1 MIDWKSLLGL
11 QDPAKTEPQPRTLKS
26 TTQPMRPDGQGGILS
41 SLFNATTNDR
51 PRVSFLGRDPEAG
64 AFLQSEP
71 GFVPGGVS
79 FVGADPEANL
89 LTDANDGLM
98 RIGADPRTAGLQAQA
113 QEQADHEA
121 SQMDLQSLAAKVSQE
136 QQARE
141 VATALAMRQTHERAE
156 AQMASVGA
164 SGGPRRPMAPQVD
177 PRQAG
182 MLARLRGQ
190 TKGHLGRG

>member
-1 MIDWKSLLGL
+1 MPGL
-11 QDPAKTEPQPRTLKS
+11 SQ
-26 TTQPMRPDGQGGILS
+26 GILS
-41 SLFNATTNDR
+41 ALFGNTTNDR

-71 GFVPGGVS
+71 GFVPGSVS

-89 LTDANDGLM
+89 LTADNDGLM
-98 RIGADPRTAGLQAQA
+98 RIGADPRTTGLQAQA
-113 QEQADHEA
+113 QEQADQEA

-141 VATALAMRQTHERAE
+141 VATALAMRQAQERAE

-164 SGGPRRPMAPQVD
+164 SEGPRRPLAPQID

-182 MLARLRGQ
+182 MLARLRSQ
-190 TKGHLGRG
+190 TRALMGGR